1 MVNIYCRLQG
11 IYLNSYVKSFKI
23 NLASIYCFSHFDDI
37 LCMTESRSRMLFIAY
52 WSAYVF
58 VYAMLGKWLIYDVID
73 LFSICLRYGLE
84 NLYSV
89 HACKHNRLEWKWSQS
104 VIMDYE
110 IQSVPVSN
118 RSLTQNKTATMWDW
132 AKKSPTPDKGGI
144 GVHKKP
150 PRPAADISADLE
162 LVLGN

>member
-23 NLASIYCFSHFDDI
+23 KLASIYCFSHFDDI

-110 IQSVPVSN
+110 IQLVPVSN
-118 RSLTQNKTATMWDW
+118 RSLNTKQNSDHVRLGQKISHARQRGDWGAQKTPKAGSRHICWFR
-132 AKKSPTPDKGGI
+132 ACFG
-144 GVHKKP
+144 
-150 PRPAADISADLE
+150 
-162 LVLGN
+162 